1 MDWMEAVKVLGI
13 PGALMLGALGWLA
26 TDRSRIL
33 TELRAAND
41 DRLAYRDKRATELQ
55 AATREYAEY
64 GDGLCERLRTME
76 AKLDR
81 LLERT
86 PAR

>member
-1 MDWMEAVKVLGI
+1 LDWIEAVKVLGA
-13 PGALMLGALGWLA
+13 PGALLLAGLAWLA
-26 TDRSRIL
+26 TDRARIL
-33 TELRAAND
+33 AELRTAND

-64 GDGLCERLRTME
+64 GEGLGERLRTME